1 MKTHKIWLIDKE
13 IKIHTI
19 LLYVLWAEKCYFLK
33 RAINRNYF
41 NSKCFY
47 WIDAG
52 FFRSFKKTY
61 KYLNNWPSKKKCF
74 EDPRVIINSIRNL
87 TIKEIEGFKNFN
99 IQIYNQ
105 IIRKTNVA
113 GGFFGGKSF
122 YLLKFISIYYK
133 TIKLFIKKDMFIGKD
148 QNLFAY
154 ISYLNKDIVNIIY
167 SGKWK
172 YFASY
177 LKNKN

>member
-61 KYLNNWPSKKKCF
+61 KYLNNWPSKKK
-74 EDPRVIINSIRNL
+74 
-87 TIKEIEGFKNFN
+87 
-99 IQIYNQ
+99 
-105 IIRKTNVA
+105 
-113 GGFFGGKSF
+113 
-122 YLLKFISIYYK
+122 
-133 TIKLFIKKDMFIGKD
+133 MF
-148 QNLFAY
+148 
-154 ISYLNKDIVNIIY
+154 
-167 SGKWK
+167 
-172 YFASY
+172 
-177 LKNKN
+177 